1 MVVNE
6 STYSDLYFHMF
17 FFLYSMCVW
26 FKDGKKFDSYSNL
39 FPLFV
44 SKIHSCINEYH

>member
-6 STYSDLYFHMF
+6 STYSDLYLHMF

-26 FKDGKKFDSYSNL
+26 FKDGKKFDSYSNIQIFFHYL
-39 FPLFV
+39 FRKFTAV
-44 SKIHSCINEYH
+44 